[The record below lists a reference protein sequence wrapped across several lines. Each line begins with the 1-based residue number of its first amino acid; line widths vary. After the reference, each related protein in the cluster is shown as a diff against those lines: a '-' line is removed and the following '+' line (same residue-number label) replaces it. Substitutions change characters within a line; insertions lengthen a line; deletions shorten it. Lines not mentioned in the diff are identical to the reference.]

1 MEGIE
6 AVVVRQV
13 RPDLLDPDPGLQGV
27 VPRLPQ
33 PTWKEDHMDE
43 ARRSLTTRRAIA
55 AVAMIAIPA
64 ACVVAT
70 ATSTAAHQSA
80 TTTST
85 STTPVA
91 VVKTTTTIVTT
102 TQPSLPTVSVT
113 SQPSPAAPVVEG
125 CYADLAAQV
134 GWPAEAIPHLTQIIE
149 RESHCDPSSNT
160 GYRPSTGDWSLGL
173 LQINTLGDLLT
184 ARQATCAITSRE
196 QLLDPATNLRCGL
209 ALYSISGFGPWGG

>member
-1 MEGIE
+1 
-6 AVVVRQV
+6 
-13 RPDLLDPDPGLQGV
+13 
-27 VPRLPQ
+27 
-33 PTWKEDHMDE
+33 MDE

-91 VVKTTTTIVTT
+91 VVETTTTIVTT
-102 TQPSLPTVSVT
+102 TQPSLPTVNVT
-113 SQPSPAAPVVEG
+113 SQPSPPAPVVEG
-125 CYADLAAQV
+125 CFADLAAQV

-209 ALYSISGFGPWGG
+209 ALFNQSGFGPWGG

>member
-102 TQPSLPTVSVT
+102 TQPSSPTVNMT
-113 SQPSPAAPVVEG
+113 SQPSSPAPIGEG
-125 CYADLAAQV
+125 CFADLAAQV

>member
-33 PTWKEDHMDE
+33 PTWKEDRMDE
-43 ARRSLTTRRAIA
+43 ATRSVRRLWVIA
-55 AVAMIAIPA
+55 AVALVVIPA
-64 ACVVAT
+64 ACVVGTDA
-70 ATSTAAHQSA
+70 STAAHQP
-80 TTTST
+80 TST
-85 STTPVA
+85 STTVA
-91 VVKTTTTIVTT
+91 SIPTPTIVTT
-102 TQPSLPTVSVT
+102 TQPSLPMVSVA
-113 SQPSPAAPVVEG
+113 SHPSPPAPVVEG
-125 CYADLAAQV
+125 CFADLAAQV
-134 GWPAEAIPHLTQIIE
+134 GWPAEAIPHLTAIIE

>member
-13 RPDLLDPDPGLQGV
+13 RPDLFDPDPGLQGV

-33 PTWKEDHMDE
+33 STWKEDRMDE
-43 ARRSLTTRRAIA
+43 ARRSLRTRRAIA
-55 AVAMIAIPA
+55 AAALIAIPA

-70 ATSTAAHQSA
+70 ATSTAAHQSI

-85 STTPVA
+85 STTVA
-91 VVKTTTTIVTT
+91 SIPTPTIVTT
-102 TQPSLPTVSVT
+102 TQPSLPVVSVT
-113 SQPSPAAPVVEG
+113 SQPSPPAPVVAG
-125 CYADLAAQV
+125 CFADLAAQA
-134 GWPAEAIPHLTQIIE
+134 GWPAEAIPHLTAIIE

-173 LQINTLGDLLT
+173 LQINTLGDLLA

-209 ALYSISGFGPWGG
+209 ALYNISGFGPWGG

>member
-13 RPDLLDPDPGLQGV
+13 RPDLFDPDPGLQGV

-33 PTWKEDHMDE
+33 STWKEDRMDE
-43 ARRSLTTRRAIA
+43 ARRSLRTRRAIA
-55 AVAMIAIPA
+55 AAALIAIPA

-70 ATSTAAHQSA
+70 ATSTAAHQST

-85 STTPVA
+85 STTVA
-91 VVKTTTTIVTT
+91 SIPTPTIVTT
-102 TQPSLPTVSVT
+102 TQPSLPVVSVT
-113 SQPSPAAPVVEG
+113 SQPSPPAPVVAG
-125 CYADLAAQV
+125 CFADLAAQA
-134 GWPAEAIPHLTQIIE
+134 GWPVEAIPHLTVIIE

-173 LQINTLGDLLT
+173 LQINTLGDLLA

-209 ALYSISGFGPWGG
+209 AIYNISGFGPWGG

>member
-27 VPRLPQ
+27 MPRLPQ

-102 TQPSLPTVSVT
+102 TQPSSPTVSVT
-113 SQPSPAAPVVEG
+113 SQPSPPAPAGEG